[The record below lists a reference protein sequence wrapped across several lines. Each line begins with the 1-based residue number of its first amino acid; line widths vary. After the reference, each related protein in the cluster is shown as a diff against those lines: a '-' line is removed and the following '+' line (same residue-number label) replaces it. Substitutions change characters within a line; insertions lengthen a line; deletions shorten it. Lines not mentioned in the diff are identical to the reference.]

1 MDDYLQLQALQSF
14 ANSMTD
20 NANVIMASQTS
31 KQDRKF
37 SREMSDLAWERNL
50 EAWNMQNE
58 YNTPANQYARQLE
71 GLQAN
76 GLNPNLVY
84 GSSSSIGGA
93 AGSVNPYKFENIHS
107 TAVPRFGG
115 VDTLQNLL
123 STRLL
128 QTQVQAQEANN
139 RLLNARADNEEA
151 RLPGTRARADEAAYR
166 WNYIQDNIAESYEAG
181 IRAQVATEYWK
192 GVQVEYNAHFAK
204 NRNDIEY
211 YEAVCAEWLNTAKVP
226 GTDLTYRQYLEQYKA
241 FIPEAQWENIKE
253 STLNLTSQI
262 TYRKKQGEM
271 LDLKMEYQR
280 YVNQFAALGRTLGN
294 DWVTLLITGLMAL
307 KDVPQEQMYNWFRDH
322 LPGLTT
328 ERNPVRRGMSEPGD
342 W

>member
-1 MDDYLQLQALQSF
+1 MDYMELQALDSL
-14 ANSMTD
+14 ANSLTN
-20 NANVIMASQTS
+20 NANVIMASKTS
-31 KQDRKF
+31 TQDRKF

-50 EAWNMQNE
+50 EAWNMQND

-71 GLQAN
+71 GLRVN

-93 AGSVNPYKFENIHS
+93 AGSVSPYKFENIHS
-107 TAVPRFGG
+107 TAVPRFGDYSP
-115 VDTLQNLL
+115 VQNLL

-128 QTQVQAQEANN
+128 QTQVAAQEANN

-151 RLPGTRARADEAAYR
+151 RLPGTKARSDEQAYR
-166 WNYIQDNIAESYEAG
+166 WNYITENIADSYEAG

-192 GVQVEYNAHFAK
+192 GVHVEYNAHYAK
-204 NRNDIEY
+204 DKSTIEY
-211 YEAVCAEWLNTAKVP
+211 YEACMAEWLNTAKVP

-241 FIPEAQWENIKE
+241 FMGEATYKKVKE
-253 STLNLTSQI
+253 ETLNITSMWK
-262 TYRKKQGEM
+262 YRQKQGEM

-280 YVNQFAALGRTLGN
+280 ALNKFAKMGRTLGN
-294 DWVTLLITGLMAL
+294 DWVTLLISGIMAL
-307 KDVPQEQMYNWFRDH
+307 KDIPKEEMYNWVKEH

-328 ERNPVRRGMSEPGD
+328 EMNPVRRGMSTGD
-342 W
+342 PND